1 MFAYTF
7 LRRGA
12 LALRAVE
19 VAALHVAGAIS
30 DRAERVG
37 LAAKTSALRSLDNR
51 VTRAIDD
58 VEAAGLRLDNA
69 VALYD
74 DAHEDLELTVDEVR
88 AERAA
93 ILNEVL

>member
-37 LAAKTSALRSLDNR
+37 LAAKISAINSLEKRIVRALDN
-51 VTRAIDD
+51 

-74 DAHEDLELTVDEVR
+74 NAREDSELTADEVA
-88 AERAA
+88 AERVA